1 MQNKTEGP
9 MVDALTKERLPKEER
24 KAGLDIQV

>member
-9 MVDALTKERLPKEER
+9 TVDALTKERLAKEGR
-24 KAGLDIQV
+24 KASLDIQV